1 MGWKAFKQ
9 HYGIEANVTI
19 EKGMVCIGTGYID
32 LLKVTMDGQID
43 YAYQMGTD
51 HKIYLVQEAIKADPE
66 TAARLLKAEDTF
78 EQSIRV
84 YTYDGAEILEKFC
97 EAEGYPNVTHDGMM
111 MYNNDFSTDREV
123 IIQRAVTTAKANAHG
138 VRESINNVE
147 KQLLDLK
154 SLQEKYDN
162 QVATLKGIVS
172 GGDAPTKQEIAPRTV
187 ASLKGNVFVY
197 DEVEEQ
203 VCKALEAENLR
214 KDGLGFDF
222 WIDVWCGID
231 DDRIDCRVSQNLI
244 CIDELINEYDLSGR
258 HHVVRVLN
266 AFKKVLGD
274 QVSSAGAYFQY

>member
-1 MGWKAFKQ
+1 MGWKTFKQ

-19 EKGMVCIGTGYID
+19 EKGILCIGTGYID
-32 LLKVTMDGQID
+32 LLKVTLDGQID
-43 YAYQMGTD
+43 YAFQMGTD

-138 VRESINNVE
+138 VRESISNVE

-162 QVATLKGIVS
+162 QVSSLKGIVS
-172 GGDAPTKQEIAPRTV
+172 GGNAPAEQEITPRTV
-187 ASLKGNVFVY
+187 VSVKGNVYTYSQVQG
-197 DEVEEQ
+197 E
-203 VCKALEAENLR
+203 VCKQLGVKNLYQ
-214 KDGLGFDF
+214 DGLGFDF
-222 WIDVWCGID
+222 WFDVWCEID
-231 DDRIDCRVSQNLI
+231 DDRNDCCVSENRI
-244 CIDELINEYDLSGR
+244 CIDDHIAEFREKNKLE
-258 HHVVRVLN
+258 VVRVLE
-266 AFKKVLGD
+266 AFKQVLGD
-274 QVSSAGAYFQY
+274 KVASAGAYFQY